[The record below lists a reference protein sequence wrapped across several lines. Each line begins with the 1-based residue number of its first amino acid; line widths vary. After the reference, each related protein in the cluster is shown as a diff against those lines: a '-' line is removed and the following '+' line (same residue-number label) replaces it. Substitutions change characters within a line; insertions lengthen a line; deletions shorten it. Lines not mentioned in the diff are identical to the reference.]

1 MMDRSYD
8 LRRCLYYISF
18 SLSFIGFMLP
28 IYALDV
34 GASVMEVGML
44 YSVFSLISIIIRP
57 KVGNLL
63 DRRGRKIGLFI
74 GVVLYCLVNFLLLIG
89 RDFKYL
95 FLTRIFQSVGASFL
109 WISVDTMVSDV
120 SYGGN
125 RSENFGSVS
134 QAIGRGDFIGC
145 IIGLGIFFSKYFNE
159 PFKVVFT
166 LYFIFSLIAL
176 YICIFKI
183 EETLCYK
190 RDIRTKS
197 YIKEGKTTKFILI
210 AGFIFYIFSLV
221 FPLYIIYLKEY
232 ITGNLY
238 LIGLVFLPGEAFQL
252 FLPRRFGILADKY
265 DRRKIVILGL
275 FFLGVL
281 QLFVPFI
288 KDYFEFLIIYTLVS
302 LIFMLIDPAASGLV
316 IEYIGDGKRGESYG
330 LYSLAGG
337 VGGTLGPLAGTYYYE
352 HIGGE
357 TIFIIGGILLIFVSG
372 IINYS
377 LRKKQSVKYKF

>member
-1 MMDRSYD
+1 MDRLYD

-95 FLTRIFQSVGASFL
+95 FLTRIFQSIGASFL

-120 SYGGN
+120 SYAGN
-125 RSENFGSVS
+125 RSENFGSIS

-337 VGGTLGPLAGTYYYE
+337 VGGTLGPLVGTYYYE

>member
-1 MMDRSYD
+1 MDRLYD

-95 FLTRIFQSVGASFL
+95 FLTRIFQSIGASFL

-120 SYGGN
+120 SYAGN
-125 RSENFGSVS
+125 RSEDFGSIS

>member
-1 MMDRSYD
+1 MDRLYD

-89 RDFKYL
+89 RDFNYL
-95 FLTRIFQSVGASFL
+95 FLTRIFQSIGASFL

-120 SYGGN
+120 SYAGN
-125 RSENFGSVS
+125 RSENFGSIS

-190 RDIRTKS
+190 RDIRAKS
-197 YIKEGKTTKFILI
+197 YIKEGKTTKFILLT
-210 AGFIFYIFSLV
+210 GFIFYIFSLV

-232 ITGNLY
+232 ITDNLY

>member
-1 MMDRSYD
+1 MDRLYD

-95 FLTRIFQSVGASFL
+95 FLTRIFQSIGASFL

-120 SYGGN
+120 SYAGN
-125 RSENFGSVS
+125 RSENFGSIS

>member
-1 MMDRSYD
+1 MDRLYD

-34 GASVMEVGML
+34 GASIMEVGML

-95 FLTRIFQSVGASFL
+95 FLTRIFQSIGASFL

-120 SYGGN
+120 SYAGN
-125 RSENFGSVS
+125 RSENFGSIS

-337 VGGTLGPLAGTYYYE
+337 VGGTLGPLVGTYYYE

>member
-1 MMDRSYD
+1 MDRLYD

-145 IIGLGIFFSKYFNE
+145 IIGLGTFFSKYFNE

-197 YIKEGKTTKFILI
+197 YIKEGKATKFILI

>member
-1 MMDRSYD
+1 MMDRLYD

-95 FLTRIFQSVGASFL
+95 FLTRIFQSIGASFL

-120 SYGGN
+120 SYAGN
-125 RSENFGSVS
+125 RSENFGSIS

>member
-1 MMDRSYD
+1 
-8 LRRCLYYISF
+8 
-18 SLSFIGFMLP
+18 
-28 IYALDV
+28 
-34 GASVMEVGML
+34 
-44 YSVFSLISIIIRP
+44 SVFSLISIIIRP

-95 FLTRIFQSVGASFL
+95 FLTRIFQSIGASFL

-120 SYGGN
+120 SYAGN
-125 RSENFGSVS
+125 RSENFGSIS

-238 LIGLVFLPGEAFQL
+238 L
-252 FLPRRFGILADKY
+252 
-265 DRRKIVILGL
+265 
-275 FFLGVL
+275 
-281 QLFVPFI
+281 
-288 KDYFEFLIIYTLVS
+288 
-302 LIFMLIDPAASGLV
+302 
-316 IEYIGDGKRGESYG
+316 
-330 LYSLAGG
+330 
-337 VGGTLGPLAGTYYYE
+337 
-352 HIGGE
+352 
-357 TIFIIGGILLIFVSG
+357 
-372 IINYS
+372 
-377 LRKKQSVKYKF
+377 

>member
-1 MMDRSYD
+1 MDRLYD

-95 FLTRIFQSVGASFL
+95 FLTRIFQSIGASFL

-120 SYGGN
+120 SYAGN
-125 RSENFGSVS
+125 RSENFGSIS

-166 LYFIFSLIAL
+166 LYFIFSLISL

-197 YIKEGKTTKFILI
+197 YIKEKKATKFILI

>member
-1 MMDRSYD
+1 MDRLYD

-95 FLTRIFQSVGASFL
+95 FLTRIFQSIGASFL

-120 SYGGN
+120 SYAGN
-125 RSENFGSVS
+125 RSENFGSIS

-288 KDYFEFLIIYTLVS
+288 KDYFEFLIIYTLIS

-337 VGGTLGPLAGTYYYE
+337 VGGTIGPLAGTYYYE

>member
-1 MMDRSYD
+1 MDRLYD

-95 FLTRIFQSVGASFL
+95 FLTRIFQSIGASFL

-120 SYGGN
+120 SYAGN
-125 RSENFGSVS
+125 RSENFGSIS

-232 ITGNLY
+232 ITDNLY

>member
-1 MMDRSYD
+1 MDRLYD

-34 GASVMEVGML
+34 GASIMEVGML

-63 DRRGRKIGLFI
+63 DRRGRKVGLFI
-74 GVVLYCLVNFLLLIG
+74 GVVLYCLVNLLLLIG

-145 IIGLGIFFSKYFNE
+145 IIGLGTFFSKYFNE

-197 YIKEGKTTKFILI
+197 YIKEEKATKFILI

-232 ITGNLY
+232 ITDNLY

-275 FFLGVL
+275 FFLGII
-281 QLFVPFI
+281 QFFIPFI
-288 KDYFEFLIIYTLVS
+288 KDYFEFLIIYTLIS

-316 IEYIGDGKRGESYG
+316 IDYIGDGKRGESYG
-330 LYSLAGG
+330 LYSLASG
-337 VGGTLGPLAGTYYYE
+337 VGGTIGPLAGTYYYE

-357 TIFIIGGILLIFVSG
+357 TIFIIGGILLIFVSVA
-372 IINYS
+372 INYF
-377 LRKKQSVKYKF
+377 LRKKHCEI

>member
-1 MMDRSYD
+1 MDRLYD

-34 GASVMEVGML
+34 GASIMEVGML

-63 DRRGRKIGLFI
+63 DRRGRKVGLFI
-74 GVVLYCLVNFLLLIG
+74 GVVLYCLVNLLLLIG

-95 FLTRIFQSVGASFL
+95 FLTRIFQSIGASFL

-145 IIGLGIFFSKYFNE
+145 IIGLGTFFSKYFNE

>member
-1 MMDRSYD
+1 MDRLYD

-34 GASVMEVGML
+34 GASIMEVGML

-63 DRRGRKIGLFI
+63 DRRGRKVGLFI
-74 GVVLYCLVNFLLLIG
+74 GVVLYCLVNLLLLIG

>member
-1 MMDRSYD
+1 MMDRLYD

-95 FLTRIFQSVGASFL
+95 FLTRIFQSIGASFL

-120 SYGGN
+120 SYAGN
-125 RSENFGSVS
+125 RSENFGSIS

-232 ITGNLY
+232 ITDNLY